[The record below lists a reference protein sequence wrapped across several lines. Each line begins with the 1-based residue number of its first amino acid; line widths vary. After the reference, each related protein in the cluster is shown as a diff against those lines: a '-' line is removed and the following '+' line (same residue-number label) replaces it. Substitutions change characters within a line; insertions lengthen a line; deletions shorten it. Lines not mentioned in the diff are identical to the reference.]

1 MTFQGAT
8 SHPLLSSFDTLPQDA
23 RWIIPAEAATLA
35 ARATWLGANDPF
47 IAALYA
53 AHVQG
58 LMGPTGPRLNS
69 LYDSTPDEIGT
80 SAESRA
86 MRRRINAISAASW
99 DGREIDAENAR
110 TRYELECAID
120 HAAFFTGD
128 GIAIRVA
135 GYRSR
140 WRLIHRDRVRN
151 PGNARN
157 SEDWRDGFKL
167 AGRRVVGI
175 NVSPALYLMGDEP
188 KPDLVD
194 VYVEWTSADGTPNV
208 LHKPGLRLPGMIRGV
223 SRLSPLIVMQR
234 QVGGVLESHIAAK
247 RLQAIFGM
255 IVEAEDADAW
265 AEAVKNKTA
274 LDPANLKINGPL
286 ACWVKP
292 PGSKVDF
299 TDTKFNGQDL
309 ESYLTMC
316 YKVEC
321 ATLQMPIDVVL
332 CQMGNASLSSA
343 RAGLDQ
349 FDRTCQT
356 EQEMH
361 IACVSSQL
369 DRVEVADA
377 VAYGKLDLQADDWSL
392 IMAGKYSRPPKYS
405 TDRKKD
411 AETMKAYQEAGI
423 SKTTSLEAFGFSLED
438 ETELKRA
445 EAEFEKSQALPDDIS
460 SNAGST
466 PTPTPTD
473 SGTQTPPAPEVQPAA
488 RAWWRDLFAFRK

>member
-8 SHPLLSSFDTLPQDA
+8 SHPLLSSFDTLPIDA
-23 RWIIPAEAATLA
+23 RWIVPNEAATLA

-53 AHVQG
+53 AHIQG

-69 LYDSTPDEIGT
+69 LYDTDSDEIGT
-80 SAESRA
+80 STESRI
-86 MRRRINAISAASW
+86 MRRRLNAISAASW
-99 DGREIDAENAR
+99 SGREIDAENAR

-128 GIAIRVA
+128 GFAVRVA

-157 SEDWRDGFKL
+157 SETWRDGFRL
-167 AGRRVVGI
+167 SGGSVVGI
-175 NVSPALYLMGDEP
+175 NVAPPAYLMGDESAAD
-188 KPDLVD
+188 KSDTFVRLV
-194 VYVEWTSADGTPNV
+194 SADGTPNV
-208 LHKPGLRLPGMIRGV
+208 IHKPGLRLPGMIRGV

-234 QVGGVLESHIAAK
+234 QVGGVLESHVAAK

-299 TDTKFNGQDL
+299 TDTKFNGADL
-309 ESYLTMC
+309 DAYLVAC
-316 YKVEC
+316 YRIEC

-361 IACVSSQL
+361 IACVTSQL
-369 DRVEVADA
+369 DRVMVADA
-377 VAYGKLDLQADDWSL
+377 VAYGDLELQTDDWSQ

-423 SKTTSLEAFGFSLED
+423 SETTSLEAFGFSLED

-445 EAEFEKSQALPDDIS
+445 EAEFKRSQAMPANQPS
-460 SNAGST
+460 GAGTT
-466 PTPTPTD
+466 PTPTPTN
-473 SGTQTPPAPEVQPAA
+473 SGTQTTPAPEGQPMTGS
-488 RAWWRDLFAFRK
+488 KP